1 MMMTICSKFGTR
13 GFGEVV
19 GVEEG
24 IGVSVVVGRTGAGVN
39 VAEGKGAEV
48 SVDGTGRGVQA
59 TNKTKRRIQRPER
72 FMKISILSIAFG
84 VL

>member
-1 MMMTICSKFGTR
+1 MMTICSKFGIR
-13 GFGEVV
+13 GFGVVV

-39 VAEGKGAEV
+39 VAEGKGTEV

-59 TNKTKRRIQRPER
+59 TNKTRRIQKQKR
-72 FMKISILSIAFG
+72 FIKISILAGAFG